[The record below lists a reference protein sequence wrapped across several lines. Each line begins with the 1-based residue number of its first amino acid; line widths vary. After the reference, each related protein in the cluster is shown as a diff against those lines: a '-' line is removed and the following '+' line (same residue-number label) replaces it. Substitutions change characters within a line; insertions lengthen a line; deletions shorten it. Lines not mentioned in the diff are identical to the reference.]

1 MPQRKFANQ
10 KALIDYAEQN
20 GLVYVWGW
28 IERQRVISPAF
39 TKRKR
44 LLSPD
49 QYEIVDVRTSRGV
62 RTAMLFP
69 RRSCKR
75 ISSALLREVL
85 ANSTRAM
92 AGEAGGQAVNYR
104 GKLTGGQRKGGC
116 PEEHSRPKR
125 SCRTTLG
132 RPARSAD
139 WKALP
144 SVSGC
149 SLRIRAV
156 RRLCFEDALC
166 RGDAR
171 SSSAPLLLRAT
182 GSKSFSCG

>member
-69 RRSCKR
+69 KA
-75 ISSALLREVL
+75 ILQAEFAADAPLREVL
-85 ANSTRAM
+85 AIQRERWRAKRAEKQKAIAIM
-92 AGEAGGQAVNYR
+92 KNGAALLLGG
-104 GKLTGGQRKGGC
+104 
-116 PEEHSRPKR
+116 SRPE
-125 SCRTTLG
+125 G
-132 RPARSAD
+132 RRKCSM
-139 WKALP
+139 LP
-144 SVSGC
+144 KSLDPDVSNNN
-149 SLRIRAV
+149 SLAHAQQPVSTHRPK
-156 RRLCFEDALC
+156 LFFGQL
-166 RGDAR
+166 
-171 SSSAPLLLRAT
+171 S
-182 GSKSFSCG
+182 